1 MDSRGDKRSSSSS
14 SSFLSSAGP
23 GESRAR
29 RAAVSGS
36 SPGTTVRGCAA
47 AQPHPRTASSCLHPK
62 SFPRN
67 AGFPRS
73 AAIRS
78 GTGWSGGK
86 RGEKQTPPSPAAFVP
101 SGIARALS
109 PQKFPGEEGPGSG
122 TDGAEQ
128 GQNRDT
134 GWHSQDRV
142 AQPGQGSTAEEK
154 PGTVRAGWHSQRKV
168 AQSGHRQDRTR
179 RHNRDTAGHSRAQPG
194 QGGTAKE
201 GWHSRARVAQ
211 GGIAGQSRDR
221 AGQS

>member
-73 AAIRS
+73 AALRS

-101 SGIARALS
+101 SGIAPALS
-109 PQKFPGEEGPGSG
+109 PPKFPSEEGPGSG

-134 GWHSQDRV
+134 GWHSRDKVVQPRKNR
-142 AQPGQGSTAEEK
+142 AQSGQG
-154 PGTVRAGWHSQRKV
+154 GTVREGWHSR
-168 AQSGHRQDRTR
+168 AQTGQDKE
-179 RHNRDTAGHSRAQPG
+179 AQPGHSRAQPG
-194 QGGTAKE
+194 TTRAGWHSQGRLAQPSQGGT
-201 GWHSRARVAQ
+201 GWNSRAEP
-211 GGIAGQSRDR
+211 
-221 AGQS
+221 